1 MERIEF
7 QERAVEQLL
16 SQFKECWKQPQHQIP
31 ITLKAPTGSGKTYMT
46 EKFICELSKQPDWV
60 QDVAYVWIT
69 FSDDLAMQ
77 SRDKFMD
84 YFSTSLPGRL
94 LTIQDFQQGA
104 LHERDIIFLNWQKLV
119 SRSAENRVL
128 RRPDDDRN
136 EKEQGFYFED
146 VVELT
151 HAEGREFVMIID
163 ESHKNVTEAAVRDVI
178 GPINP
183 KIILKVSAT
192 PESEPSYSDVQNH
205 RAGFVEVLR
214 QDVIDEGMI
223 KRELVCQTEEDII
236 GRGDKDLDELLL
248 DLAMERRGQLVSD
261 INKFDMNVNPLV
273 IIQLPNNT
281 SVDTSDQT
289 KEEVVTDYLTS
300 HGVEPTRI
308 AKWFTNEKKPTGLED
323 NNSQYDY
330 LLFKMAAGTGWD
342 CPRAQVLVMLRD
354 IQSETFQTQTIGRIV
369 RIPIRGVPG
378 SEVFQ
383 TGYIYTNYSR
393 KAVLAGDYKE
403 PGNKPKVNVAENIL
417 GKDIIIDEFLQSEYM
432 SRADYGDL
440 GKSWEFQQCLIKTFN
455 EHFEISAEDTPD
467 VVKNKLK
474 DNNLKI
480 EPQLEQQIVINA
492 KFKDLDQISFS
503 SGDDLNREVSRHDVQ
518 KLFSKVCVD
527 LLREQTDDDAKIANI
542 ARSFGTLKS
551 ALRLWFKSYAFRE
564 EEDDARYRIFLADVI
579 NKDSNSIFR
588 QLVTK
593 TLKNH
598 YPMRE
603 ENIKKRREEAEQ
615 QETNTFKI
623 LKVYAYSD
631 DYEAV
636 DMKRCLFKPFYI
648 GKDYLGRDNELKFA
662 EYLDNQDCIE
672 WWMKN
677 GDNGKDW
684 LSIRYFNEDTQKKEL
699 FYPDWIYK
707 KKDGTIGIWDTKG
720 GQTAASRETKN
731 KAEELQRHLKILNS
745 HDRVGIRYEG
755 GIVRKENA
763 MWYCNSH
770 EEYKYIQGSTD
781 GWRNM
786 NELFG
791 NNQNKAKRTNVLSV
805 INDDLKFIQFLPV
818 YNLRAACGY
827 FEENSNIPENEA
839 EGWVDISESG
849 IHVNQNMFVIYA
861 TGNSMLP
868 NIKNGDMCVF
878 ELYGPNNGGSR
889 EGEIVLTECPDKDAD
904 TDCHYTIKK
913 YHSEKRQVDGVL
925 INEKIELIPLNNAY
939 DVIELDKETNY
950 RTIGVLKCVLKNK

>member
-1 MERIEF
+1 MARIEY
-7 QERAVEQLL
+7 QERAVEDLL
-16 SQFKECWKQPQHQIP
+16 RQFKELWKQPQHQIP

-84 YFSTSLPGRL
+84 YFPTSLPGRL

-205 RAGFVEVLR
+205 RAGFVEVSR

-223 KRELVCQTEEDII
+223 KRELVCQTEEDIK

-248 DLAMERRGQLVSD
+248 DLAMERRGLLVSD
-261 INKFDMNVNPLV
+261 INKFGMDVNPLV

-300 HGVEPTRI
+300 HGVEATRI
-308 AKWFTNEKKPTGLED
+308 AKWFTNEKKPTGLEN

-369 RIPIRGVPG
+369 RIPVRGVPG

-393 KAVLAGDYKE
+393 KAVLAGEYKE

-417 GKDIIIDEFLQSEYM
+417 GKDIIIDELLQSEYM

-455 EHFEISAEDTPD
+455 EYFEISAEDTTD
-467 VVKNKLK
+467 VVKDKLR

-518 KLFSKVCVD
+518 KLFSKICVD

-564 EEDDARYRIFLADVI
+564 EDDDARYRIFLADVI
-579 NKDSNSIFR
+579 TKDSNSIFR

-603 ENIKKRREEAEQ
+603 DNIRKRREEAEQ
-615 QETNTFKI
+615 QETTTFKI
-623 LKVYAYSD
+623 QKVYAYSD
-631 DYEAV
+631 DYEAL
-636 DMKRCLFKPFYI
+636 DMKRSLFKPFYI

-662 EYLDNQDCIE
+662 EYLDSQDCIE

-731 KAEELQRHLKILNS
+731 KAEELQKHIKILNS
-745 HDRVGIRYEG
+745 HDREGIRYEG

-763 MWYCNSH
+763 MWYCNSRD
-770 EEYKYIQGSTD
+770 EYKYIQGSTD

-786 NELFG
+786 NELFED
-791 NNQNKAKRTNVLSV
+791 NLRVEKRVGV
-805 INDDLKFIQFLPV
+805 VYEINDDLKYNQFLPV

-827 FEENSNIPENEA
+827 FEDNMVIPENEV

-849 IHVNQNMFVIYA
+849 IKVNRNMFVIYA

-868 NIKNGDMCVF
+868 KIKNGDLCVF
-878 ELYGPNNGGSR
+878 ELYSPENGGTR
-889 EGEIVLTECPDKDAD
+889 EGEIVLTECPDKDTD

-913 YHSEKRQVDGVL
+913 YHSTWRKDDDGNA
-925 INEKIELIPLNNAY
+925 IHDTIELIPLNTDEY
-939 DVIELDKETNY
+939 ETIVY
-950 RTIGVLKCVLKNK
+950 RSGEKLRTVGIFKGVL

>member
-1 MERIEF
+1 MARIEY
-7 QERAVEQLL
+7 QERAVEDLL
-16 SQFKECWKQPQHQIP
+16 RQFKELWKQPQHQIP

-84 YFSTSLPGRL
+84 YFPTSLPGRL

-163 ESHKNVTEAAVRDVI
+163 ESHKNVTDAAVRDVI

-192 PESEPSYSDVQNH
+192 PESEPSHSDVVNH
-205 RAGFVEVLR
+205 RAGWYEVPR

-223 KRELVCQTEEDII
+223 KRELVCQTEEDIK

-261 INKFDMNVNPLV
+261 ISKFGMDVNPLV

-369 RIPIRGVPG
+369 RIPVRGVPG

-383 TGYIYTNYSR
+383 TGYIYTNYSC
-393 KAVLAGDYKE
+393 KAVLAGEYKE
-403 PGNKPKVNVAENIL
+403 PGNKPKVNVAENVL
-417 GKDIIIDEFLQSEYM
+417 GREIIIDELLQSEYM
-432 SRADYGDL
+432 SRVDYGDL
-440 GKSWEFQQCLIKTFN
+440 GKSWEFQQSLIKTFN
-455 EHFEISAEDTPD
+455 EYFGITAKDVPD
-467 VVKNKLK
+467 VVRNKLREK
-474 DNNLKI
+474 NLEI
-480 EPQLEQQIVINA
+480 EPRLEQQIVVNA

-518 KLFSKVCVD
+518 KLFSKICVD
-527 LLREQTDDDAKIANI
+527 LLRDQTDDNAKIANI

-551 ALRLWFKSYAFRE
+551 SLRLWFKTYAFRE
-564 EEDDARYRIFLADVI
+564 EDDDARYRIFLADVI

-603 ENIKKRREEAEQ
+603 EYIRKRREEAERQ
-615 QETNTFKI
+615 DTTTFKI
-623 LKVYAYSD
+623 QKFYAYSD
-631 DYEAV
+631 EYE
-636 DMKRCLFKPFYI
+636 DHEMKRCLFRPFYI
-648 GKDYLGRDNELKFA
+648 GKDYPGRDNELKFA
-662 EYLDNQDCIE
+662 KYLDSQDCIE

-677 GDNGKDW
+677 GDSGKDW
-684 LSIRYFNEDTQKKEL
+684 LSIRYFNEDTQRKEL

-707 KKDGTIGIWDTKG
+707 KTDGTIGVWDTKG
-720 GQTAASRETKN
+720 GQTASSTETKN
-731 KAEELQRHLKILNS
+731 KAEELQRRLKILNGYN
-745 HDRVGIRYEG
+745 REGIRYEG
-755 GIVRKENA
+755 GIVIESNS
-763 MWYCNSH
+763 MWYYNSNDV
-770 EEYKYIQGSTD
+770 YKYKHGSTED
-781 GWRNM
+781 WNNM
-786 NELFG
+786 NELFI
-791 NNQNKAKRTNVLSV
+791 KHAKTVSIP
-805 INDDLKFIQFLPV
+805 INDKTTM
-818 YNLRAACGY
+818 R
-827 FEENSNIPENEA
+827 EEKIVILNAPPE
-839 EGWVDISESG
+839 
-849 IHVNQNMFVIYA
+849 Y
-861 TGNSMLP
+861 
-868 NIKNGDMCVF
+868 GDNDV
-878 ELYGPNNGGSR
+878 
-889 EGEIVLTECPDKDAD
+889 VLTVSTGDDFQIAAD
-904 TDCHYTIKK
+904 SID
-913 YHSEKRQVDGVL
+913 
-925 INEKIELIPLNNAY
+925 NN
-939 DVIELDKETNY
+939 
-950 RTIGVLKCVLKNK
+950 

>member
-1 MERIEF
+1 MARIEY
-7 QERAVEQLL
+7 QERAVEDLL
-16 SQFKECWKQPQHQIP
+16 RQFKELWKQPQHQIP

-60 QDVAYVWIT
+60 QDVTYVWIT

-84 YFSTSLPGRL
+84 YFPTSLPGRL

-163 ESHKNVTEAAVRDVI
+163 ESHKNVTDAAVRDVI
-178 GPINP
+178 GPVNP

-192 PESEPSYSDVQNH
+192 PESEPSHSDVVNH
-205 RAGFVEVLR
+205 RAGWYEVPR

-223 KRELVCQTEEDII
+223 KRELVCQTEEDIK

-261 INKFDMNVNPLV
+261 ISKFGMDVNPLV

-369 RIPIRGVPG
+369 RIPVRGVPG

-393 KAVLAGDYKE
+393 KAVLAGEYKE
-403 PGNKPKVNVAENIL
+403 PGNKPKVNVAENVL
-417 GKDIIIDEFLQSEYM
+417 GREIIIDELLQSEYM
-432 SRADYGDL
+432 SRVDYGDL
-440 GKSWEFQQCLIKTFN
+440 GKSWEFQQSLIKTFN
-455 EHFEISAEDTPD
+455 EYFEITAKDEPD
-467 VVKNKLK
+467 VVRNKLRGK
-474 DNNLKI
+474 NLEI
-480 EPQLEQQIVINA
+480 EPRLEQQIVVNA

-518 KLFSKVCVD
+518 KLFSKICVD
-527 LLREQTDDDAKIANI
+527 LLRDQTDDNAKIANI

-551 ALRLWFKSYAFRE
+551 SLRLWFKTYAFRE
-564 EEDDARYRIFLADVI
+564 EDDDARYRIFLADVI

-603 ENIKKRREEAEQ
+603 EYIRKRREEAERQ
-615 QETNTFKI
+615 NTTTFKI
-623 LKVYAYSD
+623 QKFYAYSD
-631 DYEAV
+631 EYE
-636 DMKRCLFKPFYI
+636 DHEMKRCLFRPFYI
-648 GKDYLGRDNELKFA
+648 GKDYPGRDNELKFA
-662 EYLDNQDCIE
+662 KYLDSQDCIE

-677 GDNGKDW
+677 GDSGKDW
-684 LSIRYFNEDTQKKEL
+684 LSIRYFNEDTQRKEL

-707 KKDGTIGIWDTKG
+707 KTDGTIGIWDTKG
-720 GQTAASRETKN
+720 GQTASSTETKN
-731 KAEELQRHLKILNS
+731 KAEELQRRLKILNGYN
-745 HDRVGIRYEG
+745 REGIQYEG
-755 GIVRKENA
+755 GIVIESNS
-763 MWYCNSH
+763 MWYYNNNDV
-770 EEYKYIQGSTD
+770 YKYKHGSTED
-781 GWRNM
+781 WNNM
-786 NELFG
+786 NELFI
-791 NNQNKAKRTNVLSV
+791 NHAKTVSIP
-805 INDDLKFIQFLPV
+805 INDKTTM
-818 YNLRAACGY
+818 R
-827 FEENSNIPENEA
+827 EEKIVILNAPPE
-839 EGWVDISESG
+839 
-849 IHVNQNMFVIYA
+849 Y
-861 TGNSMLP
+861 
-868 NIKNGDMCVF
+868 GDNDV
-878 ELYGPNNGGSR
+878 
-889 EGEIVLTECPDKDAD
+889 VLTVSTGDDFQIAAD
-904 TDCHYTIKK
+904 SID
-913 YHSEKRQVDGVL
+913 
-925 INEKIELIPLNNAY
+925 NN
-939 DVIELDKETNY
+939 
-950 RTIGVLKCVLKNK
+950 

>member
-84 YFSTSLPGRL
+84 YFPTSLPGRL

-128 RRPDDDRN
+128 RRPDDNRN

-151 HAEGREFVMIID
+151 HTEGREFVMIID
-163 ESHKNVTEAAVRDVI
+163 ESHKNVTDAAVRDVI
-178 GPINP
+178 DPINP

-214 QDVIDEGMI
+214 QDVIDEGLI
-223 KRELVCQTEEDII
+223 KRELVCQTEEDIK
-236 GRGDKDLDELLL
+236 GRGNKDLDELLL

-261 INKFDMNVNPLV
+261 IHKFGIDVNPLV

-369 RIPIRGVPG
+369 RIPVRGIPG
-378 SEVFQ
+378 SEVFK

-393 KAVLAGDYKE
+393 KAVLAGEYKE
-403 PGNKPKVNVAENIL
+403 PGNKPQVNIAENVL
-417 GKDIIIDEFLQSEYM
+417 GKELIIDELLQTEYM
-432 SRADYGDL
+432 SRIDYGDL

-455 EHFEISAEDTPD
+455 GYFGITAEDTIGA
-467 VVKNKLK
+467 VKDKLRQR
-474 DNNLKI
+474 NLQI
-480 EPQLEQQIVINA
+480 IPQLEQQIVVNA

-503 SGDDLNREVSRHDVQ
+503 SGADLNREVSRHDVQ
-518 KLFSKVCVD
+518 KLFSKICVD
-527 LLREQTDDDAKIANI
+527 LLRDQTDNNAKIANI

-551 ALRLWFKSYAFRE
+551 ALRLWFKTFAFRE
-564 EEDDARYRIFLADVI
+564 EDDDARYRIFLADVI

-588 QLVTK
+588 QLVTT

-603 ENIKKRREEAEQ
+603 EYIRRRREEAEQ
-615 QETNTFKI
+615 QETSTFKI
-623 LKVYAYSD
+623 QKVYAYSD
-631 DYEAV
+631 EYEALE
-636 DMKRCLFKPFYI
+636 MQRCLFKPFYI
-648 GKDYLGRDNELKFA
+648 GKDYKGRDNELKFA
-662 EYLDNQDCIE
+662 KYLDSQDCIK

-677 GDNGKDW
+677 GDTGKDW
-684 LSIRYFNEDTQKKEL
+684 LSIRYYNEVTQRKEL
-699 FYPDWIYK
+699 FYPDWIYM

-720 GQTAASRETKN
+720 GQTASAIETKN
-731 KAEELQRHLKILNS
+731 KAEELQRHLEILNS
-745 HDRVGIRYEG
+745 NNRMDIRYEG
-755 GIVRKENA
+755 GIIRMENS
-763 MWYCNSH
+763 MWYCNNCT
-770 EEYKYIQGSTD
+770 EYLYIEGSTK
-781 GWRNM
+781 GWINM
-786 NELFG
+786 NELFD
-791 NNQNKAKRTNVLSV
+791 KRSNERK
-805 INDDLKFIQFLPV
+805 INIIPIIEDTKKYVYFLPV
-818 YNLRAACGY
+818 YSLRAACGY
-827 FEENSNIPENEA
+827 FEDNMSIPEEEV
-839 EGWVDISESG
+839 EGWIDVREKG
-849 IHVNQNMFVIYA
+849 IKGNRNMFVIHA
-861 TGNSMLP
+861 SGNSMLP
-868 NIKNGDMCVF
+868 KIKDGDLCVF
-878 ELYGPNNGGSR
+878 ERYNVEKAGSR
-889 EGEIVLTECPDKDAD
+889 EGEIVLTECPDKDID
-904 TDCHYTIKK
+904 TDCHYTIKR
-913 YHSEKRQVDGVL
+913 YHSEKEITDNRWVHT
-925 INEKIELIPLNNAY
+925 KIELQPLNPDY
-939 DVIELDKETNY
+939 ETIVLSSEKVY
-950 RTIGVLKCVLKNK
+950 RTLGILKTVL

>member
-7 QERAVEQLL
+7 QEQAVEQLL

-84 YFSTSLPGRL
+84 YFPTSLPGRL

-104 LHERDIIFLNWQKLV
+104 LRERDIIFLNWQKLV

-163 ESHKNVTEAAVRDVI
+163 ESHKNVTDAAVRDVI

-205 RAGFVEVLR
+205 RAGFVEVSR
-214 QDVIDEGMI
+214 QNVIDASMI
-223 KRELVCQTEEDII
+223 KRELVCQTEEDIKS
-236 GRGDKDLDELLL
+236 RGDKDLDDLLL
-248 DLAMERRGQLVSD
+248 DLAMERREQLVAD
-261 INKFDMNVNPLV
+261 INKFGMEVNPLV

-300 HGVEPTRI
+300 HGVEPTKI
-308 AKWFTNEKKPTGLED
+308 AKWFTNEKKPAGLED
-323 NNSQYDY
+323 NNSPYDY

-369 RIPIRGVPG
+369 RIPVRGVPG

-403 PGNKPKVNVAENIL
+403 PGNKPKVNVAENVL
-417 GKDIIIDEFLQSEYM
+417 GKEIVIDELLQSEYM
-432 SRADYGDL
+432 SRVDYGDL
-440 GKSWEFQQCLIKTFN
+440 GKSWEFQQCLVNTFN
-455 EHFEISAEDTPD
+455 EHFGIIDGDSIDEVQLKLQNKGLIITPHFTQEIL
-467 VVKNKLK
+467 V
-474 DNNLKI
+474 
-480 EPQLEQQIVINA
+480 NA
-492 KFKDLDQISFS
+492 SIKDLDQISFRS
-503 SGDDLNREVSRHDVQ
+503 NGDDMDREVSRHDVQ
-518 KLFSKVCVD
+518 KLFSKICVD
-527 LLREQTDDDAKIANI
+527 LLKGQTDDDAKIANI

-551 ALRLWFKSYAFRE
+551 ALRLWFKNYAFRE
-564 EEDDARYRIFLADVI
+564 EDDDARYRIFLADVL
-579 NKDSNSIFR
+579 KRGESSIFMPII
-588 QLVTK
+588 TE
-593 TLKNH
+593 TLKRH
-598 YPMRE
+598 YPQRE
-603 ENIKKRREEAEQ
+603 AYVRKRREEAEK
-615 QETNTFKI
+615 QETTTFKI
-623 LKVYAYSD
+623 QLAYAFSD
-631 DYEAV
+631 DYEPIK
-636 DMKRCLFKPFYI
+636 MKRCLFKPFYI
-648 GKDYLGRDNELKFA
+648 GKNYDGRINELKFA
-662 EYLDNQDCIE
+662 NYLDNQESIE

-684 LSIRYFNEDTQKKEL
+684 LSIRYFNEVTQKKEL

-720 GQTAASRETKN
+720 GQTASSIETKN
-731 KAEELQRHLKILNS
+731 KAEELQRRIRVLNG
-745 HDRVGIRYEG
+745 HDREGIRYEG
-755 GIVRKENA
+755 GIVIEANS
-763 MWYCNSH
+763 MWYCNNRD
-770 EEYKYIQGSTD
+770 EYHYRQGSTE
-781 GWRNM
+781 GWLNM
-786 NELFG
+786 NE
-791 NNQNKAKRTNVLSV
+791 
-805 INDDLKFIQFLPV
+805 IFI
-818 YNLRAACGY
+818 
-827 FEENSNIPENEA
+827 
-839 EGWVDISESG
+839 
-849 IHVNQNMFVIYA
+849 
-861 TGNSMLP
+861 
-868 NIKNGDMCVF
+868 
-878 ELYGPNNGGSR
+878 
-889 EGEIVLTECPDKDAD
+889 
-904 TDCHYTIKK
+904 
-913 YHSEKRQVDGVL
+913 
-925 INEKIELIPLNNAY
+925 
-939 DVIELDKETNY
+939 
-950 RTIGVLKCVLKNK
+950 

>member
-1 MERIEF
+1 MDRIEF

-16 SQFKECWKQPQHQIP
+16 NQFKECWKQPQHQIP

-84 YFSTSLPGRL
+84 YFPTSLPGRL

-178 GPINP
+178 DPINP

-223 KRELVCQTEEDII
+223 KRELVCQTEEDIK

-261 INKFDMNVNPLV
+261 INKFGMDVNPLV

-281 SVDTSDQT
+281 SVDTSDLT
-289 KEEVVTDYLTS
+289 KEEVVTDYLTC

-369 RIPIRGVPG
+369 RIPVRGVPG

-417 GKDIIIDEFLQSEYM
+417 AKDIIVDELLQSEYM
-432 SRADYGDL
+432 SRTDYGDL

-455 EHFEISAEDTPD
+455 EYFEISAEDTPD
-467 VVKNKLK
+467 MVKDKLRY
-474 DNNLKI
+474 NNLKI

-518 KLFSKVCVD
+518 KLFSKICVD

-564 EEDDARYRIFLADVI
+564 EDDDARYRIFLADVI

-588 QLVTK
+588 KLVTK

-603 ENIKKRREEAEQ
+603 DNIRKRREEAEQ
-615 QETNTFKI
+615 QETTTFKI
-623 LKVYAYSD
+623 QKVYAYSD
-631 DYEAV
+631 DYEAL

-662 EYLDNQDCIE
+662 EYLDSQDCIE

-707 KKDGTIGIWDTKG
+707 KKDGIIGIWDTKG

-731 KAEELQRHLKILNS
+731 KAEELQKHIKILNS
-745 HDRVGIRYEG
+745 HDREGIRYEG
-755 GIVRKENA
+755 GIVRKENG
-763 MWYCNSH
+763 MWYCNSRD
-770 EEYKYIQGSTD
+770 EYKYIQGSTD

-786 NELFG
+786 NEFFEI
-791 NNQNKAKRTNVLSV
+791 NQRKEKRTSFVSE
-805 INDDLKFIQFLPV
+805 INDDLKYIQFLPV

-827 FEENSNIPENEA
+827 FEDNMVIPENEA

-849 IHVNQNMFVIYA
+849 IKVNRNMFVIYA
-861 TGNSMLP
+861 TGDSMMP
-868 NIKNGDMCVF
+868 KIKNGDLCVF
-878 ELYGPNNGGSR
+878 ELYSPENGGSR
-889 EGEIVLTECPDKDAD
+889 EGEIVLTECLDKDTD

-913 YHSEKRQVDGVL
+913 YHSTWHFD
-925 INEKIELIPLNNAY
+925 NEGKKIHDSVELIPLNQ
-939 DVIELDKETNY
+939 KEYETRVY
-950 RTIGVLKCVLKNK
+950 RSGEKLRTIGIFKGVL